1 MLYAKINN
9 GTVVEY
15 PYQIG
20 KIRQEN
26 PQTSFPSEMPDSL
39 LAEYGV
45 YPVTPVAPPTVTI
58 YEKAVEG
65 VPVLIDGQ
73 WTQTWNVQPAP
84 PPDSITPRQCRLLLL
99 QQGLLA
105 DVEAMIAAQDE
116 ATRITWE
123 YALEF
128 RRDDP
133 LLNQLAAN
141 LELTNEQIDQFFIA
155 ASEL

>member
-1 MLYAKINN
+1 MTYVKTNN
-9 GTVVEY
+9 GSVVEY

-26 PQTSFPSEMPDSL
+26 PQTSFPSEIPDSL

-58 YEKAVEG
+58 YERAVEG
-65 VPVLIDGQ
+65 TPALVNGA
-73 WTQTWNVQPAP
+73 WRQTWTIVAAL

-99 QQGLLA
+99 QQGLLD

-133 LLNQLAAN
+133 LLNALAAN
-141 LELTNEQIDQFFIA
+141 LGLTDEQIDEFFFA

>member
-1 MLYAKINN
+1 MNYVKTNN
-9 GTVVEY
+9 GAVVEY

-26 PQTSFPSEMPDSL
+26 PQTSFPSKMSDSL

-45 YPVTPVAPPTVTI
+45 YPVTPVSPPPVTI
-58 YEKAVEG
+58 YQRVVEG
-65 VPVLIDGQ
+65 TPAFSNGA
-73 WTQTWNVQPAP
+73 WRQTWNIVAAS

-99 QQGLLA
+99 QQGLLSQ
-105 DVEAMIAAQDE
+105 VESMIAQQDE

-123 YALEF
+123 YAIEF

-133 LLNQLAAN
+133 LLNQLAHN
-141 LELTNEQIDQFFIA
+141 LGLTDAEIDQFFITA
-155 ASEL
+155 AQM

>member
-1 MLYAKINN
+1 MNYAKINN
-9 GTVVEY
+9 GAVVEY

-39 LAEYGV
+39 LADYNV
-45 YPVTPVAPPTVTI
+45 FPVTPVAPPSVTN
-58 YEKAVEG
+58 YERAVEG
-65 VPVLIDGQ
+65 TPAFSNGA
-73 WTQTWNVQPAP
+73 WRQTWTIVAAL

-99 QQGLLA
+99 QQGLLSQ
-105 DVEAMIAAQDE
+105 VEAMIAQQDE

-123 YALEF
+123 YAIEF

-133 LLNQLAAN
+133 LLNQLALN
-141 LELTNEQIDQFFIA
+141 LGLTAAQIDQFFIDA
-155 ASEL
+155 AQL